1 MSNIC
6 KHFECGKKNNSSERG
21 QFLKEQNAHL
31 QLCQEWINCWQ
42 KWGVVG

>member
-31 QLCQEWINCWQ
+31 QLCQEWSNCWQ
-42 KWGVVG
+42 KWGVVR